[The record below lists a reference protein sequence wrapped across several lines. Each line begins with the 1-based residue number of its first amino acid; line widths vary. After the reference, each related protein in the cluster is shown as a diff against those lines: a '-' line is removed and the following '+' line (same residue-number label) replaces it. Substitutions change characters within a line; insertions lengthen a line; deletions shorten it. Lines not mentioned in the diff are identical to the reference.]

1 MHYRVYRDDDDE
13 ALDTNQ
19 RCPNLEFTGHS
30 ENGGDGSSL
39 IHIDSQKSHAKTTI
53 DGLPLPMEEIYRST
67 SLAWENYEDSRA
79 ESIGVH
85 KSTLEDVRSVRAGDD
100 SNAADNAIDSR
111 SASILSKAETNL
123 LIWMPPKPLNIED
136 DMDSVANNDDDDEFS
151 DGTKWGQPSFLSSVD
166 GGHGSRHGCKE
177 EHQKAMVEAMNGPF
191 KVLVSRL
198 LASEGITSKAEDGEN
213 WLDIV
218 VSLSWEAALFVK
230 PDSGEGRAMDAGS
243 YVKVKCLSTGACSQ
257 R

>member
-166 GGHGSRHGCKE
+166 GGHGSHHGCKE

-218 VSLSWEAALFVK
+218 VSLSWEAALLVK

-243 YVKVKCLSTGACSQ
+243 YVKVKCLATGACSQ